1 MKKKSS
7 IKKDNTDNKKV
18 QVELV
23 DDKYLEKVGSK
34 LSLVKTNIE
43 PEQML
48 RIFQRTPK
56 QHIYSRPAK
65 GGGTWDYVTGTYVK
79 KVLNYI
85 FGWMWDFEVKE
96 HGKEGD
102 LIWVL
107 GKLTIKN
114 KDGKAMIIKEQ
125 FGRADIKYKKD
136 KPHKPENMLDFG
148 NDLKGATTDALKKCA
163 SELGVASD
171 IYGKTE
177 FKDIQLIDLKKK
189 TEKSKVSIVKNAEK
203 KLREAKKIDTKIKK
217 SDSPVARAMKK
228 GLAET
233 KKGK

>member
-114 KDGKAMIIKEQ
+114 KDGKAMIVKEQ
-125 FGRADIKYKKD
+125 FGRADIKYKKNT
-136 KPHKPENMLDFG
+136 KIMLDYG
-148 NDLKGATTDALKKCA
+148 NDLKSASTDALKKCA

-177 FKDIQLIDLKKK
+177 FKDIQLIDLKEK
-189 TEKSKVSIVKNAEK
+189 TEKSKVSIVKNAKK

-217 SDSPVARAMKK
+217 SDSPIARAMKK

-233 KKGK
+233 KKGNK

>member
-114 KDGKAMIIKEQ
+114 KDGKAMIVKEQ
-125 FGRADIKYKKD
+125 FGRADIKYKKNT
-136 KPHKPENMLDFG
+136 KIMLDYG
-148 NDLKGATTDALKKCA
+148 NDLKSASTDALKKCA

-177 FKDIQLIDLKKK
+177 FKDIQLIDLKEK
-189 TEKSKVSIVKNAEK
+189 TEKSKVSIVKDAEK
-203 KLREAKKIDTKIKK
+203 KLREAIIIDTKIKK
-217 SDSPVARAMKK
+217 
-228 GLAET
+228 
-233 KKGK
+233 

>member
-114 KDGKAMIIKEQ
+114 KDGKAMIVKEQ
-125 FGRADIKYKKD
+125 FGRADIKYKKNT
-136 KPHKPENMLDFG
+136 KIMLDYG
-148 NDLKGATTDALKKCA
+148 NDLKSASTDALKKCA

-177 FKDIQLIDLKKK
+177 FKDIQLIDLKEK

>member
-114 KDGKAMIIKEQ
+114 KDGKAMIVKEQ
-125 FGRADIKYKKD
+125 FGRADIKYKKNT
-136 KPHKPENMLDFG
+136 KIMLDYG
-148 NDLKGATTDALKKCA
+148 NDLKSASTDALKKCA

-177 FKDIQLIDLKKK
+177 FKDIQLIDLKEK

-217 SDSPVARAMKK
+217 SDSPIARAMKK

-233 KKGK
+233 KKGNK